1 MLRDMLGAIFGMS
14 PVAQVV
20 GEAAAVTLSDITN
33 DVATDTARRLEADLR
48 DRIHVVRSLRSALR
62 RRGEGRARYGA
73 ALSAVSARRAHL
85 AKLRRAA
92 HNRGPKAEM
101 RTYDAEVALG
111 AAQIEADQA
120 GTDYEQVKRR
130 VHAEVDR
137 FRSDGAAS
145 VR

>member
-1 MLRDMLGAIFGMS
+1 MPG
-14 PVAQVV
+14 
-20 GEAAAVTLSDITN
+20 
-33 DVATDTARRLEADLR
+33 
-48 DRIHVVRSLRSALR
+48 
-62 RRGEGRARYGA
+62 YGA

-92 HNRGPKAEM
+92 YNGGPKAEM